1 MKVTVKFFAQ
11 LREQLNCSETTV
23 SLTPPAT
30 MADVKAAL
38 THSLDNYQAF
48 EGPVLMACNQQMVTD
63 SHPVNADDELAMF
76 PPVTGG

>member
-23 SLTPPAT
+23 NLTSPAT

-38 THSLDNYQAF
+38 KHSLDNHQAF
-48 EGPVLMACNQQMVTD
+48 DGPVLMACNQQMVAD
-63 SHPVNADDELAMF
+63 SHPVTTNDELAMF